1 MICKQIQIITESLE
15 ETRALGRKIGSLLEA
30 GTVVALTGDLGSGK
44 TVFVQGLAR
53 GLDVP
58 NDYYITSPTYTLVN
72 EYPGRYTFFHA
83 DLYRI
88 ENPVDLED
96 IGLYEMIDGD
106 GVVAVEWADK
116 LQKDL
121 PSECIAL
128 HFEISGDESRKII
141 ITEYGHERCDLIEK
155 IENYMR
161 EVSINHESTKKY

>member
-15 ETRALGRKIGSLLEA
+15 ETQALGRKIGVLLEA

-53 GLDVP
+53 GLDVS
-58 NDYYITSPTYTLVN
+58 NEYYITSPTYTLLN
-72 EYPGRYTFFHA
+72 EYPGRYTLFHV

-96 IGLYEMIDGD
+96 IGIGEIIDSN

-116 LQKDL
+116 LQKDFL
-121 PSECIAL
+121 SEHIAL
-128 HFEISGDESRKII
+128 HFEILGDESRKIV
-141 ITEYGHERCDLIEK
+141 ITEYGHERCDLIKK
-155 IENYMR
+155 IENNIR
-161 EVSINHESTKKY
+161 VFVFS